1 MAETLIIKSVHGAGK
16 LEIAE
21 EDPGDSAGRFE
32 SLLVTLKSE
41 ALFASARIY
50 NDHYADGVRG
60 LSGFFDD
67 LAANWRGWQEAK
79 RWESLEGDFKLAC
92 VSDGL
97 GHVEIRVELSSVITD
112 PVEWNVRCSLWV
124 EAGQLDSI
132 AEDFRK
138 FFRL

>member
-1 MAETLIIKSVHGAGK
+1 MAEPLIIKSVNGAGR
-16 LEIAE
+16 LEIA
-21 EDPGDSAGRFE
+21 AVE
-32 SLLVTLKSE
+32 SGASSRRLDYLLVTVKSE

-50 NDHYADGVRG
+50 NNHYAEGVEG
-60 LSGFFDD
+60 LPRFFEN
-67 LAANWRGWQEAK
+67 LAANWRGWQGAK

-97 GHVEIRVELSSVITD
+97 GHVEIRIELSSIITD
-112 PVEWNVRCSLWV
+112 PVEWDVRCSLIV

-138 FFRL
+138 FFSL